1 MIKTAI
7 VDDYKKDYDKLVEA
21 LKNYSKEFGEEF
33 SYEYFD
39 NGLAFL
45 ENYKPYYDIIFMDIE
60 MPHIDGIEIS
70 AKIRE
75 IDTKV
80 CIIIVSNSAQYAVKG
95 YSVDAYGYI
104 VKPITALN
112 FNAVIKKAIEK
123 IKKDNSDFLILTI
136 QGDYRKILMRD
147 IKYIEVMNHDLFFH
161 SEQGV
166 FKKRDVLRNYED
178 KLEKHGFSK
187 CDKSFLI
194 NLNYVDDIIENEVIV
209 GSENIKIS
217 RTRKKQFVEDYVNF
231 LGDNI

>member
-33 SYEYFD
+33 SYDYFG

-45 ENYKPYYDIIFMDIE
+45 ENYKPYYDIVFMDIE

-104 VKPITALN
+104 VKPITPLN

-123 IKKDNSDFLILTI
+123 IKKYNSDFLILTI
-136 QGDYRKILMRD
+136 QGDYKKILIRD

-161 SEQGV
+161 TEQGV
-166 FKKRDVLRNYED
+166 FKKRDVLRNYEE

-194 NLNYVDDIIENEVIV
+194 NLSYVDDIIENEVIV
-209 GSENIKIS
+209 GGENIKIS

>member
-33 SYEYFD
+33 SYDYFD

-70 AKIRE
+70 AKIRK

-80 CIIIVSNSAQYAVKG
+80 CVVIVSNSAQYAVKG

-104 VKPITALN
+104 VKPILH
-112 FNAVIKKAIEK
+112 
-123 IKKDNSDFLILTI
+123 LILT
-136 QGDYRKILMRD
+136 L
-147 IKYIEVMNHDLFFH
+147 
-161 SEQGV
+161 
-166 FKKRDVLRNYED
+166 
-178 KLEKHGFSK
+178 
-187 CDKSFLI
+187 
-194 NLNYVDDIIENEVIV
+194 
-209 GSENIKIS
+209 
-217 RTRKKQFVEDYVNF
+217 
-231 LGDNI
+231 